1 MSGLL
6 WMYSD
11 RLDDEDLD
19 FARHAFFTYSEGIRY
34 YGLTEKTIVR
44 MAREANAVY
53 KIDGKMVRIRRDL
66 FEEYLREQYRITGK
80 GPGVLNEEE

>member
-1 MSGLL
+1 MSGRL

-11 RLDDEDLD
+11 QFDDEDLE

-44 MAREANAVY
+44 MAKEANAVY

-66 FEEYLREQYRITGK
+66 FEEYLREQYRITGS
-80 GPGVLNEEE
+80 GPGIMSEED